1 MNEAELR
8 RSLSSSDTEGRKRLL
23 REAIRTHA
31 AMLLSLDSIDHDSNL
46 LELGL
51 NSLSAIELTKHLMII
66 TDMEI
71 PLVNI
76 VDYPT
81 PAQLA
86 SHLAEEY
93 THVRE
98 GAPS

>member
-8 RSLSSSDTEGRKRLL
+8 RSLASSDAEGRKRLL

-31 AMLLSLDSIDHDSNL
+31 ATLLSLNSIDDDSNL

-51 NSLSAIELTKHLMII
+51 NSLSAIEVTKRLMII

-71 PLVNI
+71 PLVTI
-76 VDYPT
+76 VDHPT

-86 SHLAEEY
+86 NHIAEEY
-93 THVRE
+93 TQAHE
-98 GAPS
+98 GVPS